1 MLSPSQTVQIKAEI
15 SRLEEYRKTCNDE
28 GIRKVIE
35 GWIEQQ
41 KKVLAEGTKKDS

>member
-1 MLSPSQTVQIKAEI
+1 MLSPGQRVQIGAEI
-15 SRLEEYRKTCNDE
+15 ARLEEYRKTCNSD

-41 KKVLAEGTKKDS
+41 KKILAEGTKKDS

>member
-1 MLSPSQTVQIKAEI
+1 MLSPRAIAQIKAEI
-15 SRLEEYRKTCNDE
+15 ERLEEYRKTCSDD

-41 KKVLAEGTKKDS
+41 KKKLAEGTEKDS